1 MQMLQEKKGE
11 LKMNEATFLGCFCR
25 PLDGMRLCIPSE
37 WARVFRDRGGVV
49 AVQHPN
55 GNLVLTTKERAE
67 SAPDVELSKIVP
79 CKMDARGRMTISAA
93 FRSLFE
99 GLNDVEM
106 VGMAN
111 YVEVRGI

>member
-1 MQMLQEKKGE
+1 
-11 LKMNEATFLGCFCR
+11 MNDVFIGCYSR
-25 PLDGMRLCIPSE
+25 PLDGRRVRIPSE
-37 WARVFRDRGGVV
+37 WARIFWDGGGVV

-67 SAPDVELSKIVP
+67 SAPDVELSKVVL
-79 CKMDARGRMTISAA
+79 CKMDARGRMTIPAT

-99 GLNDVEM
+99 GLKDVEM

>member
-11 LKMNEATFLGCFCR
+11 LKMNEATFWGCYCR

-37 WARVFRDRGGVV
+37 WARIFRDGGGVV

-79 CKMDARGRMTISAA
+79 CKMDARGRMTIPAA

>member
-1 MQMLQEKKGE
+1 
-11 LKMNEATFLGCFCR
+11 MNDVFIGCYSR

-37 WARVFRDRGGVV
+37 WARIFRDGGGVV

-67 SAPDVELSKIVP
+67 SALDVELSKIVS
-79 CKMDARGRMTISAA
+79 CKMDARGRMTIPAA
-93 FRSLFE
+93 FRSPFDDVK
-99 GLNDVEM
+99 GVEM
-106 VGMAN
+106 VGHAN

>member
-1 MQMLQEKKGE
+1 MQPIFPLENLQ
-11 LKMNEATFLGCFCR
+11 MNDVFIGCYSR
-25 PLDGMRLCIPSE
+25 SLDGMRLCIPSE
-37 WARVFRDRGGVV
+37 WARIFRNRDGVV
-49 AVQHPN
+49 TVELPN

-67 SAPDVELSKIVP
+67 SAPDVELSKVVL
-79 CKMDARGRMTISAA
+79 CKMDARGRMTIPAT

-99 GLNDVEM
+99 GLKDVEM

>member
-1 MQMLQEKKGE
+1 MAVNLAIGVSV
-11 LKMNEATFLGCFCR
+11 FLGQHCR
-25 PLDGMRLCIPSE
+25 SLDGRRLSLPSE
-37 WARVFRDRGGVV
+37 WARVFRDGGGVV

-67 SAPDVELSKIVP
+67 SAPDVELSKIVS
-79 CKMDARGRMTISAA
+79 CKMDARGRMTIPAA
-93 FRSLFE
+93 FRSLFD
-99 GLNDVEM
+99 GVKGVEM

>member
-1 MQMLQEKKGE
+1 MSSNKKPPDDV
-11 LKMNEATFLGCFCR
+11 FLGQYCR

-37 WARVFRDRGGVV
+37 WARIFRDRGGVV

-55 GNLVLTTKERAE
+55 GNLALTTKERAE
-67 SAPDVELSKIVP
+67 SAPDVELSKIVS
-79 CKMDARGRMTISAA
+79 CKMDARGRMTIPAA
-93 FRSLFE
+93 FRSLFD
-99 GLNDVEM
+99 GVKGVEM

>member
-1 MQMLQEKKGE
+1 MKLDNGKTFFGRYDKK
-11 LKMNEATFLGCFCR
+11 F
-25 PLDGMRLCIPSE
+25 DGRRLCLPSE
-37 WARVFRDRGGVV
+37 WARIFRDGGGVV

-67 SAPDVELSKIVP
+67 SAPDVELSKVVL
-79 CKMDARGRMTISAA
+79 CKMDARGRMTIPAT

-99 GLNDVEM
+99 GLKDVEM

>member
-1 MQMLQEKKGE
+1 MI
-11 LKMNEATFLGCFCR
+11 FLGQYCC
-25 PLDGMRLCIPSE
+25 PLDERRLSLPSE
-37 WARVFRDRGGVV
+37 WARVFRDGGGVV

-79 CKMDARGRMTISAA
+79 CKMEARGRMTISEA
-93 FRSLFE
+93 FRSLFD
-99 GLNDVEM
+99 GVKGVEM

>member
-1 MQMLQEKKGE
+1 
-11 LKMNEATFLGCFCR
+11 MNDVFIGCYSR

-37 WARVFRDRGGVV
+37 WARILRNRGGVV

-67 SAPDVELSKIVP
+67 SAPDVELSKVIP
-79 CKMDARGRMTISAA
+79 CKMEARGRMTIPAA
-93 FRSLFE
+93 SRSLFE
-99 GLNDVEM
+99 SVKGVEM
-106 VGMAN
+106 VGIAN

>member
-1 MQMLQEKKGE
+1 
-11 LKMNEATFLGCFCR
+11 MNDVFIGCYSR
-25 PLDGMRLCIPSE
+25 PLDGRRVRIPSE
-37 WARVFRDRGGVV
+37 WARVFRDGGGVV
-49 AVQHPN
+49 AVEHPN

-67 SAPDVELSKIVP
+67 SAPDVELSKVVL
-79 CKMDARGRMTISAA
+79 CKMDARGRMTIPAT

-99 GLNDVEM
+99 GLKDVEM

>member
-1 MQMLQEKKGE
+1 VTTPIRNLSDDV
-11 LKMNEATFLGCFCR
+11 FLGQYCR

-37 WARVFRDRGGVV
+37 WARVFRDGGGVV
-49 AVQHPN
+49 AVEHPN

-67 SAPDVELSKIVP
+67 SAPDVELSKVVL
-79 CKMDARGRMTISAA
+79 CKMDARGRMTIPAT

-99 GLNDVEM
+99 GLKDVEM

>member
-1 MQMLQEKKGE
+1 MPAFSFIRNSL
-11 LKMNEATFLGCFCR
+11 FIDRYRC

-37 WARVFRDRGGVV
+37 WARVFRGRGGVV

-55 GNLVLTTKERAE
+55 GNLALMTKERSE

-79 CKMDARGRMTISAA
+79 CKMDARGRMTIPAE
-93 FRSLFE
+93 FRLLFD
-99 GLNDVEM
+99 GVKGVEM

>member
-1 MQMLQEKKGE
+1 
-11 LKMNEATFLGCFCR
+11 MNDVFIGCYSR
-25 PLDGMRLCIPSE
+25 SLDGMRLCIPSE
-37 WARVFRDRGGVV
+37 WARVFRDGGGVV

-79 CKMDARGRMTISAA
+79 CTMEARGRMTISAA
-93 FRSLFE
+93 FRSLFD
-99 GLNDVEM
+99 GVKGVEM